1 MSAKYAEDIA
11 MQSLGAMMNGVVAST
26 TTLTFTEQGIGM
38 VRQANTATN
47 LVGSEPLLLGLL
59 GMESDLLINGHTVEI

>member
-1 MSAKYAEDIA
+1 

-26 TTLTFTEQGIGM
+26 TTLTFAEQGIGM